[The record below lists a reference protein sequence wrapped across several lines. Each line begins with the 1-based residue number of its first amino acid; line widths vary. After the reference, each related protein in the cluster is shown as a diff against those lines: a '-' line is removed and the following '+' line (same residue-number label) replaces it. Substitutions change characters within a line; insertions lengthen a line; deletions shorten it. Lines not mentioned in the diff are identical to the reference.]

1 MLSGIDSDTLARYE
15 SQLKQILQAIQGEL
29 MERHLA
35 KLRQD
40 KAKQIDIPPKA
51 DVFKSALCLL
61 RERAQRQ
68 QDKIIAVEIAR
79 RAAKR

>member
-1 MLSGIDSDTLARYE
+1 MSDDTLTRHEKY
-15 SQLKQILQAIQGEL
+15 LKHLLHAIQGEL

-35 KLRQD
+35 QLRQD